1 MAHMAN
7 GIKVPSENAASDAF
21 AKAAEVIPS
30 FYYDIIA
37 RIVPGAATIIGVAWA
52 LNIHVVP
59 EEGGG
64 GWVLLAGAGYIVGL
78 LLSVISTILVNIVT
92 LLPGWR
98 HRYSD
103 GAIWQGIWQRRNDPD
118 APVVIK
124 MAAESTSAENLLVG
138 GLLVLIAA
146 FVFTGSKD
154 TFMQAATSAT
164 NEHSQ
169 LVLIVLC
176 ALLAAMVTLR
186 RYFLRARI
194 QAAYRRPGWCELV
207 ADVQETLWHAWVIM
221 AIRWVMKLRGK
232 TLSASEVT
240 QALGEILNQRAR
252 DFDDETCIL

>member
-1 MAHMAN
+1 MAN
-7 GIKVPSENAASDAF
+7 GIKVPGENAASDAF

-37 RIVPGAATIIGVAWA
+37 RIVPGAATIIGVAWT
-52 LNIHVVP
+52 LKTHVVP
-59 EEGGG
+59 KEGG

-146 FVFTGSKD
+146 FVSTGSKD
-154 TFMQAATSAT
+154 NFLQAVTSAT

-176 ALLAAMVTLR
+176 GVLAAMVTLR

-194 QAAYRRPGWCELV
+194 QAAYRRDGWGELV
-207 ADVQETLWHAWVIM
+207 TDVQETLWHAWVIM

-232 TLSASEVT
+232 TLSASEVA
-240 QALGEILNQRAR
+240 QALGEILNQTAR
-252 DFDDETCIL
+252 DADDDTCIL